1 MPALFDVPGDLTIGS
16 FTPIGGLRL
25 RFETQA
31 VSDADVI
38 TIRQASGQYGHILF
52 KASAFQDDE
61 IPIADC
67 EDKKKTPGNR
77 LRAVLWIDHIQHGG
91 KKEDFEQFY
100 RAEMEAIIS
109 QRKARLDQ

>member
-1 MPALFDVPGDLTIGS
+1 MPALFDVPGDLTIRS
-16 FTPIGGLRL
+16 FTPTGGVRMS
-25 RFETQA
+25 FETQ
-31 VSDADVI
+31 SLTDEEICVI
-38 TIRQASGQYGHILF
+38 RKASGQYGHILF
-52 KASAFQDDE
+52 KGNTFQDED
-61 IPIADC
+61 IPVADC